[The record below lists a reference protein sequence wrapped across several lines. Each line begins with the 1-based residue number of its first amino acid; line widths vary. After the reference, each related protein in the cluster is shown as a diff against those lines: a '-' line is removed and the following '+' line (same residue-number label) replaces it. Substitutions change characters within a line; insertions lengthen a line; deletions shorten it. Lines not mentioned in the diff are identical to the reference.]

1 MRNDYNGKKRS
12 ELPDSV
18 FGIPQERKYPMPD
31 EKHTRSAIK
40 LFNHVDPKYE
50 EQLLPKDIPTFVIEA
65 GSSLIWNRFATRPEY
80 IFGINRFGMSGK
92 SEDVAKYLKFD
103 KATIL
108 ASITSFLTKDVSIDI
123 I

>member
-1 MRNDYNGKKRS
+1 MSNDYNGKKRS

-50 EQLLPKDIPTFVIEA
+50 EQL
-65 GSSLIWNRFATRPEY
+65 
-80 IFGINRFGMSGK
+80 
-92 SEDVAKYLKFD
+92 VAVKM
-103 KATIL
+103 IL
-108 ASITSFLTKDVSIDI
+108 SV
-123 I
+123 